1 MSKKVLI
8 VDDSSTVRQQV
19 ASALAPTGLEVL
31 EAENGIDGL
40 AKLEANDDIALVFC
54 DVNMPRMNGL
64 EMIALLRRMQKHAE
78 LPVVM
83 LTTESQ
89 AELMQEA
96 KASGAKAWIIKP
108 FKPEL
113 LASIVRKVTLP
124 AGS

>member
-19 ASALAPTGLEVL
+19 AMALASTGLEVL
-31 EAENGIDGL
+31 EAENGVDGL
-40 AKLEANDDIALVFC
+40 AKLETHDDVALVFC

-64 EMIALLRRMQKHAE
+64 EMIALLRRIPKHVD

-108 FKPEL
+108 FKPDL
-113 LASIVRKVTLP
+113 LASIVRKVTAAP
-124 AGS
+124 GA